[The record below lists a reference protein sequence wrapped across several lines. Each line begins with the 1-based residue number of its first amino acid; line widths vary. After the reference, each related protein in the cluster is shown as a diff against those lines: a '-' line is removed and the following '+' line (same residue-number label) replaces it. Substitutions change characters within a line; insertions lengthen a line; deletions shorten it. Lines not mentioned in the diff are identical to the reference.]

1 LTPVSL
7 VLALTPST
15 STLVVVVFIVVVVVV
30 AAAFAETRE
39 SKGQGI
45 GAILFVV
52 VEGCLQTNTDLRAK
66 TQTEGLEQ
74 QQTKAVASSWRQ

>member
-1 LTPVSL
+1 M
-7 VLALTPST
+7 
-15 STLVVVVFIVVVVVV
+15 VVVFIVVVVVV
-30 AAAFAETRE
+30 AAVFAETRE

-66 TQTEGLEQ
+66 TQTEELANGKQ
-74 QQTKAVASSWRQ
+74 KQ